1 MKAFLNL
8 FQIVPSQNP
17 DDNRRRSLL
26 NIFLVGLMAIALI
39 LVVLILFSLG
49 LEGVVIDELLF
60 LLVLTAVFFLLAF
73 GIALLNHYRPGSL
86 PAWFFL
92 LLLLTAISFSDTPQE
107 VVDGRSIY
115 LFTLP
120 ILIASFVLFPLASFA
135 FAGLSSL
142 AILILTFYADLG
154 LVNLIGMVG
163 FFAIAF
169 VAWLASNNMETALR
183 DLRALNREL
192 DRRVEDRTRELAEAL
207 AREVV
212 EAGKNQ
218 AILEGIADGVIVFD
232 ANQTMIVANPSVCR
246 LLEMGRADLL
256 GKTIGQ
262 FSELPLLSKED
273 SQKMQ
278 GWLARPN
285 ETLLSG
291 RLLWGQKTLSVT
303 TAAVTTPVGMPI
315 GTVAVFR
322 DFTKEAEVEQMK
334 NTFVA
339 IVSHELRTPLNA
351 ILAYSEM
358 LQGEVYG
365 PINPKQAN
373 AATRIYS
380 NAQRLLGMVSDLLDQ
395 ARLEAGKLKIEV
407 AEFQVLELADAV
419 QGVME
424 KSARDKGLDL
434 KIVVEPDAPV
444 AVWGDSHRCQQILIN
459 LVNNAVKFTEAGE
472 VGVRIRKAGD
482 THWAIHVSD
491 TGPGI
496 PEKALPYIFETF
508 RQVDGVT
515 TRQHGGVGLGL
526 SIVKRL
532 VELMGGTVS
541 VSSQVK
547 QGTTFVV
554 TLPVKP
560 SGTNNEEIKS

>member
-1 MKAFLNL
+1 MKAFLNRL
-8 FQIVPSQNP
+8 EIVPSADP

-26 NIFLVGLMAIALI
+26 NILLLG
-39 LVVLILFSLG
+39 LVVIAVVLAVLIVFSLG
-49 LEGVVIDELLF
+49 WEGVSFDELL
-60 LLVLTAVFFLLAF
+60 LPLVGSVAFVFLAF
-73 GIALLNHYRPGSL
+73 GIALLNHSRPGTL
-86 PAWFFL
+86 AAWFFL
-92 LLLLTAISFSDTPQE
+92 LVLLAAISFSDSPQQM
-107 VVDGRSIY
+107 VDGRSIY

-135 FAGLSSL
+135 LAGLSSL
-142 AILILTFYADLG
+142 VVVFLTYYGELG
-154 LVNLIGMVG
+154 LVNFFGMLG

-169 VAWLASNNMETALR
+169 VAWLAANNMESALR
-183 DLRALNREL
+183 DLRILNREL
-192 DRRVEDRTRELAEAL
+192 DNRVEERTRELAEAL

-212 EAGKNQ
+212 EAGKSQ

-232 ANQTMIVANPSVCR
+232 ASQTMIVANPSVCR
-246 LLEMGRADLL
+246 LLETGRADLL
-256 GKTIGQ
+256 GKSIGE
-262 FSELPLLSKED
+262 FSASKPLSKED
-273 SQKMQ
+273 SEKLLN
-278 GWLARPN
+278 WLARPN

-303 TAAVTTPVGMPI
+303 TAAVTTPVGLPI

-365 PINPKQAN
+365 PVNPKQAN

-395 ARLEAGKLKIEV
+395 ARLEAGKLTINIEEFPV
-407 AEFQVLELADAV
+407 AELADAV
-419 QGVME
+419 HGVME
-424 KSARDKGLDL
+424 KPARDKGLEL
-434 KIVVEPDAPV
+434 KINIEPGAP
-444 AVWGDSHRCQQILIN
+444 ATVWGDSHRCQQILIN
-459 LVNNAVKFTEAGE
+459 LVNNAVKFTEEGE
-472 VGVRIRKAGD
+472 VAVRIRRAGD

-532 VELMGGTVS
+532 VELMGGSVS
-541 VSSQVK
+541 VSSQIK

-554 TLPVKP
+554 TLPVRP
-560 SGTNNEEIKS
+560 SNTHKEERES